1 MENEK
6 RGSNE
11 KVEKTTQKLLT
22 EQDPYNIIT
31 QCDVVRNAFQ
41 PIAQAKVFIS
51 GFGHFRGLSTG
62 VSI

>member
-1 MENEK
+1 MGGVTK
-6 RGSNE
+6 
-11 KVEKTTQKLLT
+11 KIEKTTGNLLT
-22 EQDPYNIIT
+22 GIRPYNIIT

-51 GFGHFRGLSTG
+51 GFGHFRGFSTG